1 MLAAIPV
8 KKNRVNRNTNIS
20 STKCVTRK
28 LKEVSRFSRAKQRKG
43 NVQKSV
49 LHEQS
54 CFLANQKK
62 SVLYVQSCFLAN
74 QKKSVLHVQS
84 CCCCCFFLLIRSI
97 AAVFT
102 ALVVFTLSLILLDFI
117 FIFSLRKLSIL
128 QGASLSALAKSI
140 YYHYYTTFQTN
151 MLLSYSPI
159 LSLS

>member
-151 MLLSYSPI
+151 MLLRW
-159 LSLS
+159 LRN